1 GTVYCA
7 TKHAV
12 RALNEGLKM
21 DVHGT
26 NVRVS
31 SVDPGLVETEFSIVR
46 FDGDAERADKVY
58 ADMTPLSPHDV
69 ADAVL
74 WCATRP
80 PHVNISEILLMCTD
94 QSHATLINRQ
104 TDDS

>member
-1 GTVYCA
+1 
-7 TKHAV
+7 
-12 RALNEGLKM
+12 M

-31 SVDPGLVETEFSIVR
+31 SVDPGLVETEFSMVR
-46 FDGDAERADKVY
+46 FDGDTERADKVY
-58 ADMTPLSPHDV
+58 ADMTPLTPDDV

-74 WCATRP
+74 WCASRP

-94 QSHATLINRQ
+94 QSHATMVNRR
-104 TDDS
+104 